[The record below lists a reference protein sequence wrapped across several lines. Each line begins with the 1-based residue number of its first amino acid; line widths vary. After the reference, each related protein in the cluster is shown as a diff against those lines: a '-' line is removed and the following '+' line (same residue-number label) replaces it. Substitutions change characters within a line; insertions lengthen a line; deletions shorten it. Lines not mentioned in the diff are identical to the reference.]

1 MSKQWIQRP
10 HERARRPD
18 TWRVELR
25 DDVEVLEC
33 ALRGLR
39 EQRPNKPPCE
49 MVWELESRWRLELAD
64 LREQLSDTKVRHR
77 RARTR

>member
-1 MSKQWIQRP
+1 MSKHWIRWP
-10 HERARRPD
+10 DERARRPHA
-18 TWRVELR
+18 TSRVELR
-25 DDVEVLEC
+25 DEVEVLEC

-64 LREQLSDTKVRHR
+64 LREQLSAIKAGVR
-77 RARTR
+77 